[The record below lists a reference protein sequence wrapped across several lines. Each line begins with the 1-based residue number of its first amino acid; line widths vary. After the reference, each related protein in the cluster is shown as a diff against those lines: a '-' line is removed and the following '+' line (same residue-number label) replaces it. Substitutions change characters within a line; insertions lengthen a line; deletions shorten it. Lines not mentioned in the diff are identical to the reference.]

1 MTNLECHNFSTSFKC
16 TAAHIAV
23 LANGVKF
30 VPTPPTMPPLAL
42 AREIRRFENAVSR
55 VTIFEDGIFVNNND
69 GSSNNPG
76 GDQNQARDANED
88 VSSNNNKKTMPALYR
103 ATGSSAISEL
113 WRKQPNT
120 PLVQHTKWF
129 LDQFK
134 HTMECLGQ
142 DRLCNRN
149 WLRSLPRTAFYRSP
163 SNKHLRHVNLTK
175 AERAALAELREA
187 TRFTKDPA
195 TNTYK
200 PPRIVVC
207 NADKNLGLTIVD
219 YDWFHK
225 ECVRQLGD
233 EKYYRV
239 LRTETALTR
248 IHGAFA
254 RLTNW
259 VSDHTAKNSP
269 AYKFLLSR
277 PPTHKD
283 HRTPSFYVIPKV
295 HKPKLVGRPIT
306 PAHRFM
312 FGPACD
318 FITKTLH
325 PIASLVPEILRDST
339 QLVLELDEIGEH
351 RALPELYP
359 HEEIYLV
366 TGDVES
372 LYTNIPRD
380 VCFSLLRLL
389 PIPAV
394 ALELLAMV
402 FDHAIVRFDRT
413 YYVQHEGFP
422 MGISP
427 APDVA
432 NLFMW
437 LLIRQGIG
445 PPPAALLLYRRLID
459 DLFIIW
465 RGDRAQLDAYLN
477 SMNRLHKNIRITW
490 TVSRTSVAFLDLEI
504 HTRGRFQ
511 DNDGRLA
518 INVHQKQL
526 NRYLFIPQ
534 LSFHTEAQHRAWIKA
549 ELLRFLR
556 NTTSAIDYKRMRA
569 KFVERLF
576 ARGFNRKLIRAAC
589 RFYENDHEKR
599 DGILSRHQK
608 KQDKAYEKALQL
620 VDAYRNPRLPPLPPE
635 QTLHGQWL
643 KWRANVANQLL
654 HVSRGGT
661 PWLAVESLLLSEDL
675 CSAVRNTAL
684 DHLFGLFRR
693 PAPLLAFFLPLTRE
707 TARLR
712 WGDITLTLT
721 RREKDGAPT
730 WRLKPILFVL
740 RRPPPLGLLLR
751 FKNPEHDA
759 PEPPKAS

>member
-1 MTNLECHNFSTSFKC
+1 MES
-16 TAAHIAV
+16 
-23 LANGVKF
+23 LA
-30 VPTPPTMPPLAL
+30 
-42 AREIRRFENAVSR
+42 
-55 VTIFEDGIFVNNND
+55 
-69 GSSNNPG
+69 
-76 GDQNQARDANED
+76 
-88 VSSNNNKKTMPALYR
+88 
-103 ATGSSAISEL
+103 
-113 WRKQPNT
+113 
-120 PLVQHTKWF
+120 
-129 LDQFK
+129 
-134 HTMECLGQ
+134 Q

-149 WLRSLPRTAFYRSP
+149 WLRNRPRFSVTRSTSL
-163 SNKHLRHVNLTK
+163 SNKHLQHVNLTK
-175 AERAALAELREA
+175 AERAALAELRDA
-187 TRFTKDPA
+187 TRFTKDPI

-219 YDWFHK
+219 YDWFHN
-225 ECVRQLGD
+225 ECVRQLSD
-233 EKYYRV
+233 KKYYRA
-239 LRTETALTR
+239 LRTEEARQR
-248 IHGAFA
+248 IHGAFKS
-254 RLTNW
+254 LTRW
-259 VSDHTAKNSP
+259 VHENTAEKSP
-269 AYKFLLSR
+269 ARRFLLSR
-277 PPTHKD
+277 PPTHQD

-312 FGPACD
+312 LGPACD

-339 QLVLELDEIGEH
+339 QLVLELDEVGEH

-380 VCFSLLRLL
+380 VCLRLLRLL

-394 ALELLAMV
+394 TLELLARV

-413 YYVQHEGFP
+413 YYLQHEGFP

-437 LLIRQGIG
+437 LLVRETLG
-445 PPPAALLLYRRLID
+445 PPPAARLLYRRLID

-465 RGDRAQLDAYLN
+465 RGDRAQLDAYLD
-477 SMNRLHKNIRITW
+477 SMNRMHKNIRITW

-504 HTRGRFQ
+504 HKRGRFE

-534 LSFHTEAQHRAWIKA
+534 LSFHTEAQHKAWIKA

-556 NTTSAIDYKRMRA
+556 NTTSAVDYQRARA
-569 KFVERLF
+569 KFVARLF

-589 RFYENDHEKR
+589 NFWENNHKR
-599 DGILSRHQK
+599 RDEVLSKHQK
-608 KQDKAYEKALQL
+608 NQDKAYAKALQL
-620 VDAYRNPRLPPLPPE
+620 VDSYRNPALPPPLPE
-635 QTLHGQWL
+635 QTLHAQWL
-643 KWRANVANQLL
+643 KWRSDMELQLAQHGSL
-654 HVSRGGT
+654 CRGGT
-661 PWLAVESLLLSEDL
+661 PWLAAELLLLSEDL
-675 CSAVRNTAL
+675 RSAVRNTSL
-684 DHLFGLFRR
+684 DHLYGLFRR
-693 PAPLLAFFLPLTRE
+693 PAPPLAFCLPLTRE
-707 TARLR
+707 TAGLR
-712 WGDITLTLT
+712 WGEITLTLT
-721 RREKDGAPT
+721 QKDKDGAPL
-730 WRLKPILFVL
+730 WRLKPVLLVL
-740 RRPPPLGLLLR
+740 RRPPSLGLLLR

-759 PEPPKAS
+759 PEPKAT